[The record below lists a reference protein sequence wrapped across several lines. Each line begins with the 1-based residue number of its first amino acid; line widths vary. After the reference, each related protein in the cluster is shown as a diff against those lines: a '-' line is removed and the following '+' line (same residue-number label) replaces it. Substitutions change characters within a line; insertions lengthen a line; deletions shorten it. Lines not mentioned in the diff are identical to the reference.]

1 MILVTGAT
9 GTIGSEVLRQLLA
22 AGHPVRAL
30 TRSPAKLAGTAADVA
45 EGDFDDPD
53 SLARAV
59 DGVDAVFLLTVARP
73 PGTRHDEALLKVV
86 GDARIVKLSGIG
98 AGEVF
103 DGGTVGY
110 WNLAAEQVVEQS
122 GREWTIL
129 RPSSFATNVL
139 TAVGGPVINPTGDAQ
154 QGVIDPADVAAVAVQ
169 ALTQPQHH
177 GHTYTLTGPELLSVP
192 EQAAQLSEVLGRTVP
207 TLDVEPAELARQLAE
222 YGEDPA
228 SIEAMV
234 RGVGFAR
241 AGRNA
246 VLTGDVGRVLGR
258 PAGTF
263 ANWARRRFPD
273 FSGPHRPDQADD

>member
-22 AGHPVRAL
+22 AGHPARAL
-30 TRSPAKLAGTAADVA
+30 TRDPAKLIGTAAEVA
-45 EGDFDDPD
+45 QGDFDDPD

-59 DGVDAVFLLTVARP
+59 DGVEAVFLLTVARP
-73 PGTRHDEALLKVV
+73 PSTRHDEALLKVV
-86 GDARIVKLSGIG
+86 GDATIVKLSGIG
-98 AGEVF
+98 AGEEF

-110 WNLAAEQVVEQS
+110 WNLAAEQVVKDS
-122 GREWTIL
+122 GRRWTIL

-139 TAVGGPVINPTGDAQ
+139 TADGQPVINPTGDAQ
-154 QGVIDPADVAAVAVQ
+154 QGVIDPADIAGVAVQ
-169 ALTQPQHH
+169 ALTQPGHH
-177 GHTYTLTGPELLSVP
+177 GRTYTLTGPELLSIPQQV
-192 EQAAQLSEVLGRTVP
+192 AQLSDVLGRTVP
-207 TLDVEPAELARQLAE
+207 MVDVEPAELARQLTQ

-246 VLTGDVGRVLGR
+246 VLTDDVERVLGR
-258 PAGTF
+258 PAGSF
-263 ANWARRRFPD
+263 AAWARRQFGD
-273 FSGPHRPDQADD
+273 

>member
-30 TRSPAKLAGTAADVA
+30 TRNPATLAGTAAQA
-45 EGDFDDPD
+45 FQGDFDDPD

-59 DGVDAVFLLTVARP
+59 DGVEAVFLLTVARP
-73 PGTRHDEALLKVV
+73 PSTRHDEALLKVV

-98 AGEVF
+98 AGEEF

-110 WNLAAEQVVEQS
+110 WNLAAEQVVKET

-139 TAVGGPVINPTGDAQ
+139 APAGQPVINPTGDAR
-154 QGVIDPADVAAVAVQ
+154 QGVIDPADIAAVAVA
-169 ALTQPQHH
+169 ALTQPGHH
-177 GHTYTLTGPELLSVP
+177 RQTYTLTGPELLSVP
-192 EQAAQLSEVLGRTVP
+192 EQAAQLSLVLGRTVA
-207 TLDVEPAELARQLAE
+207 TRDVEPAELAGQLAE
-222 YGEDPA
+222 YGVDAA
-228 SIEAMV
+228 SIEAMI
-234 RGVGFAR
+234 RGVAFAR

-246 VLTGDVGRVLGR
+246 VLTGDVERVLGR
-258 PAGTF
+258 AAGSF
-263 ANWARRRFPD
+263 ADWARRQFPTP
-273 FSGPHRPDQADD
+273 SPPHRPDQAGD

>member
-9 GTIGSEVLRQLLA
+9 GTIGSAVLRQLLA

-30 TRSPAKLAGTAADVA
+30 TRDPAKLAGSAADVVR
-45 EGDFDDPD
+45 GDFDDPD

-59 DGVDAVFLLTVARP
+59 DGVEAVFLLTVARP
-73 PGTRHDEALLKVV
+73 PSTRHDEALLKVV

-110 WNLAAEQVVEQS
+110 WNLAAEQVVKQS
-122 GREWTIL
+122 GRTWTIL

-139 TAVGGPVINPTGDAQ
+139 AAEGQPVINPTGDAR
-154 QGVIDPADVAAVAVQ
+154 QGVIDPADIAAVAVQ
-169 ALTQPQHH
+169 ALTEPGHH
-177 GHTYTLTGPELLSVP
+177 GQTYTLTGPELLSVP
-192 EQAAQLSEVLGRTVP
+192 EQVSQLSEVLGRTVP
-207 TLDVEPAELARQLAE
+207 TIDVEPAELARQLAE
-222 YGEDPA
+222 YGEDAA

-234 RGVGFAR
+234 RGVSFAR

-246 VLTGDVGRVLGR
+246 VLTGDVEKVLGR
-258 PAGTF
+258 PAGSF
-263 ANWARRRFPD
+263 ADWAR
-273 FSGPHRPDQADD
+273 SQLAD